1 MLLTALPPAPPT
13 PNTVI
18 RGRNSLVSSLFK
30 LVLNG
35 LPLQYA
41 GG

>member
-18 RGRNSLVSSLFK
+18 FGFSSLISGICR
-30 LVLNG
+30 LIVMTPSL
-35 LPLQYA
+35 
-41 GG
+41 